1 MRQLLT
7 ALLLMVCTLAGA
19 QKAEKVEGHAVIYH
33 NDDITPAEARRKVVE
48 QARFEAIKEKF
59 GANISQNNIS
69 LITEENGTSNASVF
83 MLGESDLR
91 GTWVRDTKEPRVETH
106 LVEGR
111 TVYEAWVEGEARE
124 LVQAP
129 VDFKWKLLANGKT
142 DRYEAMELHED
153 DDFYITFQ
161 SPVSGYLMVFVADD
175 KETVNLLI
183 PDEGEEYCQVRRNE
197 VKLLVDDPDRS
208 WVATLP
214 ENRNVEY
221 DQLYV
226 IFSPNEL
233 HPPITKVKDDNSD
246 LKADLRHVA
255 ELSFKDFHKYLG
267 KLRKDPKLQ
276 MEKMLVKISR
286 KE

>member
-7 ALLLMVCTLAGA
+7 ALLLLLCTTLGA

-33 NDDITPAEARRKVVE
+33 NDEITPAEARRKVVE

-69 LITEENGTSNASVF
+69 LITEENGTSTASVF

-91 GTWVRDTKEPRVETH
+91 GIWVRDTKEPRVETH

-161 SPVSGYLMVFVADD
+161 SPVSGYLMVFMADD

-183 PDEGEEYCQVRRNE
+183 PDEGEEYCQVKRNE

-208 WVATLP
+208 WVAMLP
-214 ENRNVEY
+214 ENKSVEY

-246 LKADLRHVA
+246 LKGNLRHVA
-255 ELSFKDFHKYLG
+255 ELNFKDFHKYLG